1 MAYSINRRPLLG
13 GGVSDSEF
21 EDDLETEVDDPNIS
35 VPDEK
40 PFLKQYEPRDK
51 YNLAYIVFY
60 LLGINTL
67 IPWSFFITADDYWMY
82 KFREVHR
89 NLTQENVNYTHLE
102 DLEEKRTDLQASFIS
117 YLNVA
122 SALPNTLFL
131 IINAFISKRI
141 PLRVRMVGSQCA
153 ILLFFI
159 LTTAFVEINT
169 DKWQGV
175 FSVITLTTVAIINGT
190 SAIFGGSLMGIVG
203 RFSPKYITAM
213 LSGQA
218 LGGIFTAIAEICS
231 LWIGASPVLSGLIYF
246 IIGDIIL
253 FLSLIAYIILEKAAF
268 FKYHM
273 SEKLSN
279 NETDFSIT
287 GEVTFSQ
294 GATVSYM
301 RIIRR
306 MWHYGISIF
315 LVFFITLSVYP
326 AVTVLVESQNKGKG
340 YAWNDIYFI
349 PVVTYLIFSS
359 GDYAGRLLSGIF
371 QWPKN
376 KPWQVIFLSLA
387 RVIFIPA
394 LMFCNAQPR
403 HQLPVYIHSDFYYIL
418 LTIGFA
424 ISNGYLCNLSFILT
438 PMVVESQEKEI
449 ASAMIG
455 AFLGMGLTS
464 GAALSLLM
472 IKLL

>member
-82 KFREVHR
+82 KFREVHK
-89 NLTQENVNYTHLE
+89 NLTQESVNYTCAE

-122 SALPNTLFL
+122 SAIPNTLFL
-131 IINAFISKRI
+131 IINAFISKRV

-159 LTTAFVEINT
+159 LTTVFVEINT
-169 DKWQGV
+169 DKWQRV

-246 IIGDIIL
+246 IIGDVIL

-273 SEKLSN
+273 SEKSSN
-279 NETDFSIT
+279 SETDFSIT

-294 GATVSYM
+294 GATISYM

-306 MWHYGISIF
+306 MWHYGVSIF

-359 GDYAGRLLSGIF
+359 GDYVGRLLSGIF

-376 KPWQVIFLSLA
+376 KPWQVIFLSLT

-403 HQLPVYIHSDFYYIL
+403 RQLPVYIHSDFYYIL
-418 LTIGFA
+418 LTIAFA

-438 PMVVESQEKEI
+438 STVVESQEKEI

-464 GAALSLLM
+464 GAALSLIM